1 MDPWAYVS
9 TGHYIILGGKEEVDH
24 MEEPLEGL
32 K

>member
-1 MDPWAYVS
+1 MDPWAYIN
-9 TGHYIILGGKEEVDH
+9 TEHCIILGGKEEVDN